1 MSDAGRVL
9 SPLKTSPLSGSQC
22 SSCKGR
28 DVPPG
33 LQGAFLL
40 LSLCGCDSS
49 QLRPIQLRIQR
60 QVRALPRAL
69 RCVSLPG
76 TGRCPQRALG
86 MELVQCIPLGRA
98 CRVSRGCF
106 WAPLSRAKWT
116 GTESVQSQTGT
127 EQSQPSK
134 MAKYTGATSPN
145 IILEENV

>member
-86 MELVQCIPLGRA
+86 MELVPQVPLGRGSPGGF
-98 CRVSRGCF
+98 SRLHC
-106 WAPLSRAKWT
+106 PSRAP
-116 GTESVQSQTGT
+116 GQAEGRGVC
-127 EQSQPSK
+127 
-134 MAKYTGATSPN
+134 
-145 IILEENV
+145 LEIEL